1 VYDFFN
7 SPTHHR
13 EEEGKKERKR
23 DQNRE
28 RERENFF
35 CFFCN
40 LSEHLFPSLRVK
52 RRGRDRKIRREDET
66 EKV

>member
-1 VYDFFN
+1 MKKGRKKG
-7 SPTHHR
+7 R
-13 EEEGKKERKR
+13 EIRTE
-23 DQNRE
+23 RE
-28 RERENFF
+28 RERIFF